1 MNKLVQFLRNIF
13 LFEFFFKSKDN
24 RLETTVTDVKEEQ
37 EKAAL
42 ELDKWLED
50 PINRN
55 KIIQTARIFD
65 QIMKGQWFD
74 LKAVMNQTN
83 YRSSSSALNILNT
96 MKLAKCLIV
105 EERGTKEVYR
115 VSITGK
121 NRIKMLEA
129 QEKKLK
135 RTLTEIE
142 DELIELKKIHK

>member
-13 LFEFFFKSKDN
+13 LLEFFFKSKDN

-37 EKAAL
+37 QKAAL

-142 DELIELKKIHK
+142 DELIELKKNS